1 MCACVFVYVRGSPM
15 RCPYSGP
22 QIDDAAAR
30 NSSSWKD
37 KVPDI
42 GNSNISSSDTMRRK
56 QNDKEKRS
64 GSAVAA
70 ARATDDVL
78 LALRRALVSCV
89 ECVLYVVALC
99 LGFLYGMCSLEN
111 MFSTLR
117 HALVSC
123 AVFRV

>member
-1 MCACVFVYVRGSPM
+1 MCGPC
-15 RCPYSGP
+15 SGP

-30 NSSSWKD
+30 NSSSWQD

-42 GNSNISSSDTMRRK
+42 GNSNISSSDTKRRK
-56 QNDKEKRS
+56 NKEKRS
-64 GSAVAA
+64 GDKEKRGGSAVSA

-78 LALRRALVSCV
+78 LALRRALVSCI

-99 LGFLYGMCSLEN
+99 LGFLYRMCSLKN
-111 MFSTLR
+111 MLSTLR